1 MAITQRLTIDE
12 FLALPAEE
20 PALELEPDGT
30 VVQKVSP
37 QGQHS
42 TLQYTLCER
51 INTFA
56 VPRRLG
62 MAFPELRVIFGGA
75 AYVPDVSVFRWDRIP
90 RTVDDD
96 VANVFG
102 TPPDV
107 AVEIVSPEQST
118 NALVRRCL
126 WYVDK
131 GVGTALLVDPAD
143 RSVVRFVQDQ
153 TARVLRGDERID
165 FGIVLPGFAITVAEL
180 FRALRLEP

>member
-75 AYVPDVSVFRWDRIP
+75 AYVPDISVFRREHIP
-90 RTVDDD
+90 RTPEGD
-96 VANVFG
+96 VANVFEVA
-102 TPPDV
+102 PD
-107 AVEIVSPEQST
+107 
-118 NALVRRCL
+118 
-126 WYVDK
+126 
-131 GVGTALLVDPAD
+131 
-143 RSVVRFVQDQ
+143 
-153 TARVLRGDERID
+153 
-165 FGIVLPGFAITVAEL
+165 
-180 FRALRLEP
+180 

>member
-75 AYVPDVSVFRWDRIP
+75 AYVPDISVFRREHIP
-90 RTVDDD
+90 RTPEGD
-96 VANVFG
+96 VANVFEVA
-102 TPPDV
+102 PDI
-107 AVEIVSPEQST
+107 AIEIVSPEQST
-118 NALVRRCL
+118 NALVRRCV
-126 WYVDK
+126 WYVDN
-131 GVGTALLVDPAD
+131 GVERALLVDPAD
-143 RSVVRFVQDQ
+143 RSVLRFSKS
-153 TARVLRGDERID
+153 TAPRAQRLDEALD
-165 FGIVLPGFAITVAEL
+165 FGSVLAGFHLTVGEL
-180 FRALRLEP
+180 FAALRLP